1 MTRRRRYPQSSSR
14 RALVSLEQLQR
25 LPLVLE
31 DRVPLR
37 PDDIRARTR
46 RALRCCVVAAANG
59 APATVSFTLP
69 ALPDRG
75 RQQRVAVAEARGAG
89 RSIPEWEPRQA
100 ARCGR
105 LTRHP
110 CWRSAQPAPAPRP
123 WTQSTI
129 ILALSSSGPKHG
141 GSFPARLSRCCGAE
155 PPSWPAIARIAP
167 RTAFAL
173 PSAGLRQRHRDH
185 RDWL

>member
-89 RSIPEWEPRQA
+89 RPIPEWEPRQA

-129 ILALSSSGPKHG
+129 IPQFFWSK
-141 GSFPARLSRCCGAE
+141 ARRKLSRQAVTLL
-155 PPSWPAIARIAP
+155 RR
-167 RTAFAL
+167 RTAIMA
-173 PSAGLRQRHRDH
+173 RHRSH
-185 RDWL
+185 RSSNGICIAICRASATASGS